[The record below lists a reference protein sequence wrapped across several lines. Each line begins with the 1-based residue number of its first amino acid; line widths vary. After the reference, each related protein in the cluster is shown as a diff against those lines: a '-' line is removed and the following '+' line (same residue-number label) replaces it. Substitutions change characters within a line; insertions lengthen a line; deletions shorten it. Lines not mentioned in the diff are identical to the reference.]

1 MAILKTSGLTK
12 SFGNL
17 RAVRDVCFE
26 VREGEIYGLL
36 GPNGAGK
43 TTTIS
48 MISGLL
54 KPDAGQVVADG
65 DCFRLDENRG
75 ACDANR
81 VGHGFSAPAHQ
92 LRRRT
97 TRRSCRDGG
106 PAGFRSRVQRA
117 RREIFPMLE
126 GAWELGTDVDPCAF
140 APEK

>member
-26 VREGEIYGLL
+26 VREGEIYRLL

-54 KPDAGQVVADG
+54 KPDAGQVVVAEIVSDSM
-65 DCFRLDENRG
+65 RI
-75 ACDANR
+75 
-81 VGHGFSAPAHQ
+81 VGHVTPTAWAMDFLHQ
-92 LRRRT
+92 LI
-97 TRRSCRDGG
+97 SYGGG
-106 PAGFRSRVQRA
+106 PRDVLVETAVLLGFAAGSNALAAKFFR
-117 RREIFPMLE
+117 
-126 GAWELGTDVDPCAF
+126 C
-140 APEK
+140 